1 MTPTQLPTWTHPV
14 AEAVDDA
21 PLPPPAEVK
30 DSIPPFHL
38 HGERNCGD
46 HVHDPNSPSYFVRY
60 LALHG
65 RDLSSSWTMSCTN
78 CHARTTLNRLH
89 DLPCG
94 DLICRGCLLVKVL
107 TVKLSIERNRDKLHD
122 VRMQLVDN
130 HNALFYPPSEQPLNA
145 RDKRML
151 LRRDAQL
158 RQSMARLAGFTCC
171 GTNMQLGRF
180 LACMGAT
187 ASRELW
193 LAMRWMAD
201 DPKAHR
207 ACAWP
212 DCGAY
217 LPVCC
222 RYVVPGEAGRRW
234 YCVTCQG
241 NSMDCARTW
250 PAAPNVFP
258 YLPRGQPALTP
269 CR

>member
-14 AEAVDDA
+14 AKAVDDA
-21 PLPPPAEVK
+21 SQPPPAEVK
-30 DSIPPFHL
+30 GTIPPFHL

-46 HVHDPNSPSYFVRY
+46 HVHDPKASHIARY
-60 LALHG
+60 LARHG
-65 RDLSSSWTMSCTN
+65 GNRDPSSAWNLPCTN
-78 CHARTTLNRLH
+78 CHARTTLNQLH

-94 DLICRGCLLVKVL
+94 DLICRDCLLVKAL
-107 TVKLSIERNRDKLHD
+107 TAKLSIERNHAKLHD
-122 VRMQLVDN
+122 VRVQLVEN
-130 HNALFYPPSEQPLNA
+130 HNAFFYPPSPLSA

-151 LRRDAQL
+151 LRRNAQL
-158 RQSMARLAGFTCC
+158 KRSMARLAGFTCC
-171 GTNMQLGRF
+171 GADMQLGRF
-180 LACMGAT
+180 LPYMGAA

-193 LAMRWMAD
+193 LAIRWMSD
-201 DPKAHR
+201 DPRGHR

-217 LPVCC
+217 LPMCC

-241 NSMDCARTW
+241 NSMDCARSLH
-250 PAAPNVFP
+250 AAQSKFP
-258 YLPRGQPALTP
+258 YLPSGQPALTP